1 MPSALVTKLRKQPEV
16 RDAEA
21 LAAWI
26 GRYQKLRKAGVSNK
40 KAMKLAGKEGG
51 MKEGGVKKKD
61 RTTTEKPDAKKQ
73 DTKKPEKRSGDEE
86 APTKAEE
93 KRIDPGARFGALR
106 MADMMPMGAGM
117 KVQSRD
123 GRKSDNGTVVGVM
136 KDGRIKVQR
145 DDGSYY
151 TTERRNLLIDI
162 YDKETREIG
171 DRLARK
177 VSKKRLKNT

>member
-1 MPSALVTKLRKQPEV
+1 MPSALVAKLRKQPEV

-61 RTTTEKPDAKKQ
+61 RTTVEEKKQ
-73 DTKKPEKRSGDEE
+73 SKKKTSGTSQDEQ
-86 APTKAEE
+86 APTPSE
-93 KRIDPGARFGALR
+93 KKRVSPGDPNSSRI
-106 MADMMPMGAGM
+106 ADMMPLAAGM
-117 KVQSRD
+117 KVQGETGKRND
-123 GRKSDNGTVVGVM
+123 GTVVGVM
-136 KDGRIKVQR
+136 KDGRIKVKR

-151 TTERRNLLIDI
+151 TTERKNLLVDAF
-162 YDKETREIG
+162 DAETRRIG
-171 DRLARK
+171 NDLARK
-177 VSKKRLKNT
+177 ESFKRLMSR